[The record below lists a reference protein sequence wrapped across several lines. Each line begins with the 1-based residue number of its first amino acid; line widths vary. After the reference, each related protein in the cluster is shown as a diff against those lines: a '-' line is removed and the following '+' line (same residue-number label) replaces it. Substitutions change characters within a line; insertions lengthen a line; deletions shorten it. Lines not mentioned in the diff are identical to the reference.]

1 MKYQINIKMQGKLFF
16 TAVKQSL
23 LCNKLFLNSAQ
34 ITATML
40 QTKMSFK
47 NRKKSQ
53 YGNDATRGSLQ
64 RKQYI

>member
-47 NRKKSQ
+47 NRKKS
-53 YGNDATRGSLQ
+53 
-64 RKQYI
+64 